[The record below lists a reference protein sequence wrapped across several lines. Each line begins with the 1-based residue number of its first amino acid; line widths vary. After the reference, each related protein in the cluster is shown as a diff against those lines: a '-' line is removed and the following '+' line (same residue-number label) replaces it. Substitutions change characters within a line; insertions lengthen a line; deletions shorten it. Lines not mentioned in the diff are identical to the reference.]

1 MQSIA
6 YSLIK
11 PIVILV
17 INKSIE
23 SEGYLMAIRG
33 TNIGFSTVER
43 NSPPFTIE
51 GFDLAKRDL
60 QNAFGTRRGE
70 RVMRPDFG
78 TIIHDLLFEPFDE
91 DTQAAITEDAV
102 RIISQDPRLQLVDMD
117 VRELEHTVRLD
128 IILNYVPLDVVE
140 SLSIEYDRQNIEAQ

>member
-1 MQSIA
+1 
-6 YSLIK
+6 
-11 PIVILV
+11 
-17 INKSIE
+17 
-23 SEGYLMAIRG
+23 MAIRG

-43 NSPPFTIE
+43 KSPPFTIE

-70 RVMRPDFG
+70 RVMRPNFG

-91 DTQAAITEDAV
+91 DTQQAITEDAA
-102 RIISQDPRLQLVDMD
+102 RIISEDPRLRLVDMD

-128 IILNYVPLDVVE
+128 IILNYVPLDVVDT
-140 SLSIEYDRQNIEAQ
+140 LAIEYDRQNIEAL